1 MRPMRL
7 DVRAFALTSA
17 LVWGAGLFAFTWWV
31 IAFDGASGDPTL
43 VGRLYRGYRLSPAG
57 SVIGLLWALPDGL
70 LFGALFAWL
79 YNSIAGRLPHAPQ
92 ADG

>member
-79 YNSIAGRLPHAPQ
+79 YNSIAGRLSHEPRG
-92 ADG
+92 DG